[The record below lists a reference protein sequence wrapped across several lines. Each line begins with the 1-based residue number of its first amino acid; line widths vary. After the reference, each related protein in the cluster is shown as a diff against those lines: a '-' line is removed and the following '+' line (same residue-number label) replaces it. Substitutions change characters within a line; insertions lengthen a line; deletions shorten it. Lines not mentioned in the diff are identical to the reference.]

1 MEDFSNIVDNFKPLF
16 PDNIQVKKAYL
27 NFPDDD
33 FAPEEKISKREMT
46 EYKGFQMDHCPVWHV
61 RCYVSRY
68 KVS

>member
-33 FAPEEKISKREMT
+33 FASEEKISKREMT
-46 EYKGFQMDHCPVWHV
+46 EYKGFQMDHCPV
-61 RCYVSRY
+61 
-68 KVS
+68 